1 MRTTFHGS
9 RLGPDL
15 LLIAHRLFVLAFIYL
30 FISWLPDH
38 FVPCLLQVELYYH
51 HIVSPPEVRRYCL
64 SKKSTRKMLS
74 DQIYLCITS
83 GSVGGIYRTT
93 HPLTLG
99 GVAVESGFC
108 ITLFSLSQ
116 YVPVT
121 ATEISTIWSFNS
133 RH

>member
-51 HIVSPPEVRRYCL
+51 HIVSPPRGEAILPIKKIDPENVKRPNLSLYHVRVSGRYL
-64 SKKSTRKMLS
+64 
-74 DQIYLCITS
+74 
-83 GSVGGIYRTT
+83 
-93 HPLTLG
+93 
-99 GVAVESGFC
+99 
-108 ITLFSLSQ
+108 
-116 YVPVT
+116 
-121 ATEISTIWSFNS
+121 
-133 RH
+133 

>member
-64 SKKSTRKMLS
+64 SKKSTQKMLS

-99 GVAVESGFC
+99 GVAVESGF
-108 ITLFSLSQ
+108 LHNPFLSQ
-116 YVPVT
+116 SIRSSHSY
-121 ATEISTIWSFNS
+121 
-133 RH
+133 